1 MSPAGA
7 RQYRSPLRG
16 AQQQQ
21 TRQRI
26 LEAAIAQIAEDGI
39 VELTVPVV
47 AERAGVS
54 LRTVYRHFPT
64 KDDLIDQVGEY
75 RDAQFGVSGPPASVE
90 ELLANTPALFEGFA
104 TRDDLV
110 RAADASAA
118 GRQVHDR
125 ARRRRAKAL
134 SAIFEE
140 VTRDLTPAEARR
152 LVATV
157 QVLWSTRAWLTLHD
171 NWGMDGKEAGA
182 AAQWAIATLLDEAR
196 RMGDEHARGKPGT
209 AS

>member
-1 MSPAGA
+1 
-7 RQYRSPLRG
+7 
-16 AQQQQ
+16 
-21 TRQRI
+21 
-26 LEAAIAQIAEDGI
+26 
-39 VELTVPVV
+39 
-47 AERAGVS
+47 
-54 LRTVYRHFPT
+54 
-64 KDDLIDQVGEY
+64 
-75 RDAQFGVSGPPASVE
+75 
-90 ELLANTPALFEGFA
+90 
-104 TRDDLV
+104 
-110 RAADASAA
+110 
-118 GRQVHDR
+118 
-125 ARRRRAKAL
+125 
-134 SAIFEE
+134 